1 MGIRLAT
8 ATDIDD
14 AIKVGEK
21 ILKRSVYKADLF
33 SLQAK
38 KVMLRALNDASMALW
53 VAEHKGK
60 IVGFFLA
67 IKEQHWF
74 SRKKYAAD
82 MCFVMDDQHGNYA
95 APIIKQFIKWA
106 KSDPKV
112 TDIHLAISS
121 GLDNDGRTGRMY
133 QNLGFTQVGGVY
145 SLLENAPCQA
155 Q

>member
-1 MGIRLAT
+1 MGVRLAQPQ
-8 ATDIDD
+8 DIDD

-38 KVMLRALNDASMALW
+38 KIMLRAINDASMNLW
-53 VAEHKGK
+53 VAEHNNV

-82 MCFVMDDQHGNYA
+82 MCFVMEDAHGNYA
-95 APIIKQFIKWA
+95 APIIRRFIKWA
-106 KSDPKV
+106 KADPKV

-121 GLDNDGRTGRMY
+121 GLDNDGRVGRMY

-145 SLLENAPCQA
+145 SLLEKSPCQV
-155 Q
+155 